1 MASGCGCTRPRSAP
15 PENREEQAMNSG
27 HLKPGQSGNPGGRP
41 KQIKEIEELAR
52 QRSAEALDSLTPI
65 AVDSEQPGSARVA
78 AAIAILDRG
87 YGKPAPPL
95 LIPTLFYVR

>member
-1 MASGCGCTRPRSAP
+1 
-15 PENREEQAMNSG
+15 MNSG
-27 HLKPGQSGNPGGRP
+27 HFKPGQSGNPGGRP

-52 QRSAEALDSLTPI
+52 QRSAEALDSLTAI
-65 AVDSEQPGSARVA
+65 AGDLEQPASARVA